1 MLRSAPC
8 PIPRRGRGS
17 PTFASI
23 CSSSARP
30 PTPTRETLS
39 RTSPQM
45 AAPTTHTPT
54 RRRRSTFST
63 WAPARCRARS
73 RASPTFSRRRSS
85 PSLRRRA
92 RLRRSSRST
101 RKTSSQTAGE
111 PSSCCAPRGAC
122 RATHTTDTC
131 YHHGTE
137 PTLDS
142 RLWRYGTRLLHGQ
155 PRDAARRRRRRT
167 RGAARLL
174 RRVLP
179 RRPDGSLAARPAVA
193 RRAAAPGHRAVLAA
207 AIAPRPAPS

>member
-122 RATHTTDTC
+122 RATPTTASSRATARRC
-131 YHHGTE
+131 ATAAAAHARRCSTFTASTTA
-137 PTLDS
+137 PTRWIS
-142 RLWRYGTRLLHGQ
+142 RCSARSRSTSCSAWPQSSSRGCHRAPARPSHCRSCRLLWST
-155 PRDAARRRRRRT
+155 D
-167 RGAARLL
+167 
-174 RRVLP
+174 
-179 RRPDGSLAARPAVA
+179 SL
-193 RRAAAPGHRAVLAA
+193 
-207 AIAPRPAPS
+207 